1 MICLVNDMN
10 YINSVNELRG
20 ATFSAMRFVRGYGII
35 NDRFDL
41 SFKCKDGKVILEI
54 ETNIRIRDDESVLL
68 AFNDLYLDKSRHEIS
83 IRRYRSQT
91 GIEKT
96 YLSKC
101 VEQTNMLLNKQ
112 IIENIMIFYYGD
124 IIIKFKNG
132 ILIEIFN
139 DTHKEGAVLYRYRK
153 EFLSGK
159 TDNFELS
166 IENNKCKCFF
176 KE

>member
-1 MICLVNDMN
+1 MN

-96 YLSKC
+96 YLSKHAYGY
-101 VEQTNMLLNKQ
+101 VPFLLYDSRGGEASGLSYTEANGLLGPHLENGTALMDLLFQT
-112 IIENIMIFYYGD
+112 
-124 IIIKFKNG
+124 
-132 ILIEIFN
+132 
-139 DTHKEGAVLYRYRK
+139 GA
-153 EFLSGK
+153 EA
-159 TDNFELS
+159 
-166 IENNKCKCFF
+166 
-176 KE
+176 